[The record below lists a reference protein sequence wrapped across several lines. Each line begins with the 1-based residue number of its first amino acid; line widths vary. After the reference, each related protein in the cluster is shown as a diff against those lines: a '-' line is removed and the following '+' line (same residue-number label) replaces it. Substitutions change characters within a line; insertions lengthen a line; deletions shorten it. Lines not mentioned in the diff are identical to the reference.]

1 MQLAM
6 YHPSTSAVRAEALFV
21 SVLQHSDRPSPGQ
34 IRKAVAAAV
43 RAYGSRGCAER
54 VAQEFGDHPEAAVE
68 RMCWARAVAGE
79 VFAPPP
85 ESGQDRA
92 RTRPGLPVADPRR
105 RQLTRT

>member
-21 SVLQHSDRPSPGQ
+21 SVLQRSDRPSPGQ
-34 IRKAVAAAV
+34 VRKAVAVAA
-43 RAYGSRGCAER
+43 RAYGRRGCAGR

-68 RMCWARAVAGE
+68 RMCWARTVAGE

-85 ESGQDRA
+85 GPAQDRA
-92 RTRPGLPVADPRR
+92 RRRPGLPAAGPRR
-105 RQLTRT
+105 RQLART